1 MTTQEHRIGNSVVIE
16 SLLLLSSFD
25 YGSWHIQMKSVLVH
39 SDLWG
44 IVCGKGKGTLNK
56 KDKKALASI
65 MLCIKPTQVNLT
77 KACKTSIEA

>member
-1 MTTQEHRIGNSVVIE
+1 MTTLEHRIGNSVVIE

-44 IVCGKGKGTLNK
+44 IVCGKGKR
-56 KDKKALASI
+56 
-65 MLCIKPTQVNLT
+65 CIEQKRQEGARINNAVY
-77 KACKTSIEA
+77 KTNSG